1 MITVIISYFLIKA
14 IVFCKKGDELIK
26 KFILIILIVAL
37 TFSSC
42 EKSTSD
48 KTATPETQS
57 NYIIGAWIN
66 YNEIRELIDSASNQS
81 EFDTIVDSKL
91 KILNTYDVNTVFLH
105 CRAFDD
111 CFYKSDIFPV
121 SEYASNEAGELKF
134 DILDTFIRI
143 SQKYNIQIHA
153 WINPYRIRKDG
164 KKEKVNPLSP
174 AYEIINNGNSSQE
187 LILCDNAI
195 YYNPASYSTQKRIFE
210 GIREILENYEVAGIH
225 FDDYFY
231 PSTSNDID
239 NLLYNDYT
247 EQGGKLSLQ
256 DYRRQ
261 CVNTMIS
268 SVYSL
273 IKGYNDAL
281 IFSISPAANIESNYN
296 SSYADVALWTQSP
309 GYTDW
314 IIPQIYFGFEH
325 EKMPFLKV
333 LEQWE
338 NLADENGVKL
348 IIGLPL
354 YKSGKEDFYAGTG
367 AQEWQKNSD
376 IISRQIKC
384 IHENEKIGGYVYYSA
399 SYLYNDISKEE
410 NSNILSE

>member
-1 MITVIISYFLIKA
+1 M
-14 IVFCKKGDELIK
+14 IK
-26 KFILIILIVAL
+26 KIFLIILIITL
-37 TFSSC
+37 IFSSC
-42 EKSTSD
+42 EKSSGDNTD
-48 KTATPETQS
+48 VPENRNS
-57 NYIIGAWIN
+57 YIIGAWIN
-66 YNEIRELIDSASNQS
+66 YNEIRELIDSASNQG
-81 EFDTIVDSKL
+81 EFDTIVESKL
-91 KILNTYDVNTVFLH
+91 KILNTYDVNTIFLH

-134 DILDTFIRI
+134 DVLETFIRI

-164 KKEKVNPLSP
+164 IKEKVNPLSP
-174 AYEIINNGNSSQE
+174 AYEIINSGNLSQE

-195 YYNPASYSTQKRIFE
+195 YYNPASCSARKRILE
-210 GIREILENYEVAGIH
+210 GIREILENYKVAGIH

-231 PSTSNDID
+231 PSTPNDID
-239 NLLYNDYT
+239 NLFYNEYT
-247 EQGGKLSLQ
+247 EKGGKLSLQ

-273 IKGYNDAL
+273 IKSYDDL

-296 SSYADVALWTQSP
+296 SSYADVALWTQSL

-314 IIPQIYFGFEH
+314 IIPQIYFGFKH
-325 EKMPFLKV
+325 EKMPFLNV

-338 NLADENGVKL
+338 NMADESKVRL

-354 YKSGKEDFYAGTG
+354 YKSGKEDTYAGSG

-376 IISRQIKC
+376 IISRQIRC
-384 IHENEKIGGYVYYSA
+384 IRENEKMAGYVYYSA
-399 SYLYNDISKEE
+399 SYLYNDISTNE
-410 NSNILSE
+410 NRSILPK

>member
-1 MITVIISYFLIKA
+1 MIKS
-14 IVFCKKGDELIK
+14 IVFYKKGDKLIK

-37 TFSSC
+37 IFSSC
-42 EKSTSD
+42 EKSSGDNTD
-48 KTATPETQS
+48 VPENQKS
-57 NYIIGAWIN
+57 YIIGAWIN
-66 YNEIRELIDSASNQS
+66 YNEIRELIDSASNQG
-81 EFDTIVDSKL
+81 ELDAIVESKL
-91 KILNTYDVNTVFLH
+91 RILNTYDVNTVFLH

-111 CFYKSDIFPV
+111 CFYKSDLFPV

-134 DILDTFIRI
+134 DVLETFIRI

-164 KKEKVNPLSP
+164 IKEKVNPLSP
-174 AYEIINNGNSSQE
+174 AYEIINNGNLSQE

-195 YYNPASYSTQKRIFE
+195 YYNPASGSAQKRILE
-210 GIREILENYEVAGIH
+210 GIREILENYKVAGIH

-239 NLLYNDYT
+239 NLFYNEYT
-247 EQGGKLSLQ
+247 EKGGKLSLQ

-273 IKGYNDAL
+273 IKSYDDDL

-325 EKMPFLKV
+325 EKMPFLNV
-333 LEQWE
+333 LEQWV
-338 NLADENGVKL
+338 NLADESSVRL

-354 YKSGKEDFYAGTG
+354 YKSGKEDAYAGSG
-367 AQEWQKNSD
+367 AQEWQNNSD
-376 IISRQIKC
+376 IISRQIRC
-384 IHENEKIGGYVYYSA
+384 IRENEKMTGYVYYSA
-399 SYLYNDISKEE
+399 SYLYNDISTYE
-410 NSNILSE
+410 NRSILPK

>member
-1 MITVIISYFLIKA
+1 M
-14 IVFCKKGDELIK
+14 IK
-26 KFILIILIVAL
+26 KFILIILVFAFV
-37 TFSSC
+37 FSSC
-42 EKSTSD
+42 EKSSGDNTD
-48 KTATPETQS
+48 VPENQNS
-57 NYIIGAWIN
+57 YIIGAWIN
-66 YNEIRELIDSASNQS
+66 YNEIRELIDSASNQG
-81 EFDTIVDSKL
+81 EFDTIVESKL
-91 KILNTYDVNTVFLH
+91 KILNTYDVNTIFLH

-134 DILDTFIRI
+134 DVLETFIRI

-164 KKEKVNPLSP
+164 IKEKVNPLSP
-174 AYEIINNGNSSQE
+174 AYEIINNGNLSQE

-195 YYNPASYSTQKRIFE
+195 YYNPASGYAQKRILE
-210 GIREILENYEVAGIH
+210 GIREILENYKVAGIH

-239 NLLYNDYT
+239 NLFYNEYT
-247 EQGGKLSLQ
+247 EKGGKLSLQ

-268 SVYSL
+268 SVYAL
-273 IKGYNDAL
+273 IKSYDDDL
-281 IFSISPAANIESNYN
+281 IFSISPAANIESNYS
-296 SSYADVALWTQSP
+296 SSYADVALWTKSQ

-325 EKMPFLKV
+325 EKMPFLNV

-338 NLADENGVKL
+338 NLADASKVRL

-354 YKSGKEDFYAGTG
+354 YKSGKEDTYAGAG
-367 AQEWQKNSD
+367 AQEWQNNSD
-376 IISRQIKC
+376 IISRQIRC
-384 IHENEKIGGYVYYSA
+384 IRENEKMAGYVYYSA
-399 SYLYNDISKEE
+399 SYLYNDISTNE
-410 NSNILSE
+410 NRSILPK